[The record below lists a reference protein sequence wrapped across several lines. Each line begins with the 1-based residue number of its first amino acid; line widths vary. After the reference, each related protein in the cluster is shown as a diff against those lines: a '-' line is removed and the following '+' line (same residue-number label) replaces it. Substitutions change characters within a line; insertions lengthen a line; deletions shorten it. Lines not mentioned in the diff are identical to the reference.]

1 MTCRIR
7 TYSEKGENMES
18 GEGKKKKRRKK
29 KLLIVLAALLL
40 LAAAVPAVVMYV
52 AKSFTAQETV
62 VRTDWT
68 TDVGEVFGRNEEQQV
83 EYAQAEL
90 GDGIRVLQLVPMDIE
105 EEGFTYYDISVQ
117 ERLENSLEELK
128 SSEMDWTAETP
139 LAVLN
144 PYGTGSNGLYLYF
157 ETELDTQVAYT
168 IHVEDETISDYT
180 ATAARQ
186 DGRSYGRTHEFQL
199 IGLVPGMTNEVTLT
213 LTGSWGNVRQ
223 IVRFTVDMPDTWAM
237 DFSLTTKEF
246 FGMKWFWKA
255 MGRTGFCSMRMI
267 LSPVCQMESWHASMD
282 WGR

>member
-1 MTCRIR
+1 M
-7 TYSEKGENMES
+7 
-18 GEGKKKKRRKK
+18 
-29 KLLIVLAALLL
+29 AALLL

-213 LTGSWGNVRQ
+213 ITGSWGNVRQ

-267 LSPVCQMESWHASMD
+267 LSPVCQMESWRASMD